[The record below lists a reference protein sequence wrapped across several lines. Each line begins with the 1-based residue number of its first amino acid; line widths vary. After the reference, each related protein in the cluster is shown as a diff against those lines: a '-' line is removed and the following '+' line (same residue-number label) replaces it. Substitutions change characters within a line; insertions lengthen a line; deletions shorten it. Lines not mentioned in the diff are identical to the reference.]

1 MKRREETRDG
11 RDRSEGNRAR
21 GKKLTVTFCF
31 IASYISIERVTQR
44 NRGGRRGC
52 QGKRKMER
60 ERRRVSAD
68 TERRRRK
75 MRRGK
80 TTWRSCISLRKYVCA
95 R

>member
-1 MKRREETRDG
+1 MKRREETREG
-11 RDRSEGNRAR
+11 RDRSEGNRVR

-44 NRGGRRGC
+44 NRGGRRGW
-52 QGKRKMER
+52 QGKRRMEKEKTSECRHR
-60 ERRRVSAD
+60 EEKEED
-68 TERRRRK
+68 EER
-75 MRRGK
+75 K